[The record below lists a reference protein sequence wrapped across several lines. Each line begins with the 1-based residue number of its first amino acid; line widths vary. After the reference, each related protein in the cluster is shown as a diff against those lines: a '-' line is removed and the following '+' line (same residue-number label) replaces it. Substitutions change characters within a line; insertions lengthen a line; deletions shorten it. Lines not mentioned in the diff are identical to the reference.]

1 MMQERKKQISG
12 RYPVK
17 GEKKWKIVQKW
28 GGTWWLRR

>member
-17 GEKKWKIVQKW
+17 GEKKWKIEQKW
-28 GGTWWLRR
+28 GDWI